1 MDEDI
6 SFLEKEGLLEKPI
19 EIEIRKSPSSIGK
32 QKKIMADFLR
42 KKLGTSSKMQEYFVE
57 ACGEFAPP
65 LVHLTAEFCRQILS
79 GEKKL
84 LSLNEVKHCI
94 DFPKDLE
101 VTAKILWLCVKDD
114 PSIMCYMPNLSDK
127 QIINKQYLVDVM
139 NTVYPD
145 SMKKLC

>member
-1 MDEDI
+1 
-6 SFLEKEGLLEKPI
+6 
-19 EIEIRKSPSSIGK
+19 
-32 QKKIMADFLR
+32 MAEFVK
-42 KKLGTSSKMQEYFVE
+42 KKLGTSSKMKEYFVE

-84 LSLNEVKHCI
+84 LSLHEVKHCI